1 MDFTDEQKLMRESL
15 LALAEEHLP
24 VEKIRAAGP
33 RQPAG
38 RPDAYRA
45 LAKGGWLGL
54 PLSGSSM
61 AGCGG
66 SYKDVA
72 ILLETLSYHYA
83 CLGTTYMTSAIYAG
97 LQLLYNGSEHLKQ
110 TYMVPMIKGDI
121 YIAFAL
127 TEPQTG
133 SDAASIKTNAVRDGD
148 DYIIRGQK
156 WFITSAH
163 VADYLVLVVKTD
175 PSAKPAHDGFSLF
188 LVDAKAPGVSMQAD
202 RDHGAAHH
210 PHQPDLLRRGAG
222 CPRAT

>member
-1 MDFTDEQKLMRESL
+1 M
-15 LALAEEHLP
+15 A
-24 VEKIRAAGP
+24 RAAVSGE
-33 RQPAG
+33 
-38 RPDAYRA
+38 Y
-45 LAKGGWLGL
+45 GGL
-54 PLSGSSM
+54 
-61 AGCGG
+61 GG
-66 SYKDVA
+66 SYKDMA

-163 VADYLVLVVKTD
+163 VADYIVLVVKTD

-188 LVDAKAPGVSMQAD
+188 LVDAKARASRSSRSRPWGGTPPTPTRSSST
-202 RDHGAAHH
+202 RS
-210 PHQPDLLRRGAG
+210 G